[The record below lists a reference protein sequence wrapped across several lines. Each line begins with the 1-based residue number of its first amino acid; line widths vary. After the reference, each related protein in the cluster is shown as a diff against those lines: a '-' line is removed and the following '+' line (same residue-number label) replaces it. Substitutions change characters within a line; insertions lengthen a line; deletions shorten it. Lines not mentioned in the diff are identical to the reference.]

1 MNEIRRNAESEKIL
15 ASAKCKMPKLLLA
28 AYIIAISVT
37 SIMSLLYLIGEILY
51 VNSDEYYTDYDGSGS
66 FIVFLIVS
74 LFLLIMFIVF
84 FVLSL
89 KAIKKSKCIITNK
102 RIYGTKAAFITRR
115 DFSYRLDMIDN
126 VEVQNRLGVN
136 MLVITFSQRNVNLTN
151 AQPNLFIMNY
161 IEKSDEFFNAAS
173 NVLMSVKNDKDVK
186 ADIEIKKI
194 EAQARQ
200 ADAFMRIADNIS
212 NKQTNQPE
220 RKDDY
225 ISQLQRL
232 KQLLDSGVITQQDF
246 NEKKEQLLKQ

>member
-1 MNEIRRNAESEKIL
+1 MNEIRINTENEKIL

-66 FIVFLIVS
+66 FIAFLIVS

-126 VEVQNRLGVN
+126 VEVQDRLGVN
-136 MLVITFSQRNVNLTN
+136 MLIITFSQGNVNQTN

-161 IEKSDEFFNAAS
+161 IEKSDAFFNAVS
-173 NVLMSVKNDKDVK
+173 KILMSVKNDKDVK
-186 ADIEIKKI
+186 ADIEVKKI
-194 EAQARQ
+194 EVQARQ

-232 KQLLDSGVITQQDF
+232 KQLLDSGVITQQEF